1 MTSGPTKRSIAS
13 PASAPPNMCPQ
24 NYFFRA
30 YELLRPGGQFFHH
43 AIVRSLSVAERP
55 GRSFMER
62 YVFPDHFLPT
72 IGHTVTSAEAGRLN
86 IYQTLLSKPD
96 RGRSGLPLTRPDW
109 YRSCRNDRR

>member
-1 MTSGPTKRSIAS
+1 V
-13 PASAPPNMCPQ
+13 PAKLFD

-72 IGHTVTSAEAGRLN
+72 IGHTVTSAEAAGFEARDVKSCASTTGLRSN
-86 IYQTLLSKPD
+86 IGCTGSK
-96 RGRSGLPLTRPDW
+96 RRNGTSSG
-109 YRSCRNDRR
+109 